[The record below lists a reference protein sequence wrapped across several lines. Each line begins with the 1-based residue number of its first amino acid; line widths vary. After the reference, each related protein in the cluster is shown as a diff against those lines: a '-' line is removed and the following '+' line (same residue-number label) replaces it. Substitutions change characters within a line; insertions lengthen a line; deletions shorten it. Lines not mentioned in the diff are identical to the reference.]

1 MKHGWF
7 HPINETEISHSI
19 TRTRNPKKNKEKTCW
34 DITDQ
39 TGKFK
44 RLTALSQEIIAL
56 MLDSKEVPS
65 KEI

>member
-1 MKHGWF
+1 MHKKSKK
-7 HPINETEISHSI
+7 ISKI
-19 TRTRNPKKNKEKTCW
+19 KEKTCW
-34 DITDQ
+34 DITDK

-44 RLTALSQEIIAL
+44 RLTALSQQIIAL

>member
-1 MKHGWF
+1 MHKK
-7 HPINETEISHSI
+7 T
-19 TRTRNPKKNKEKTCW
+19 KKNKEKTCW
-34 DITDQ
+34 DVTDQ

-44 RLTALSQEIIAL
+44 HLTALSQQIIAL